1 MTSRTELS
9 AVWPPNVEAALD
21 AGHDNRTLPLQA
33 IRAKCLDCSCY
44 QPSEVRLCEAVK
56 CPLWPFRAGRYP
68 VGRREPKNPEP
79 VPDFEQMPPFHER
92 PGAQP

>member
-33 IRAKCLDCSCY
+33 IRAKWPRLLVLPAERGS
-44 QPSEVRLCEAVK
+44 PVRGGEMPAV
-56 CPLWPFRAGRYP
+56 A
-68 VGRREPKNPEP
+68 
-79 VPDFEQMPPFHER
+79 VP
-92 PGAQP
+92 GW